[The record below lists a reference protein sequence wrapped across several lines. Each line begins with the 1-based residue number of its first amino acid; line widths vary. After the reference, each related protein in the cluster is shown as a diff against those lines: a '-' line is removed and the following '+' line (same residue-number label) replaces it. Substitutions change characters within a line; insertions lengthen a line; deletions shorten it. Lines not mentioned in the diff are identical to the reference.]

1 MRFILAVV
9 QGQLVLSNR
18 RRPDIE
24 AQLEAE
30 NYDRL
35 PSNAKKAAAAA
46 AADEDDSEEGD
57 AVSQGSYDYL
67 LSMPLA
73 SLTHEKVEALQ
84 EGACQAIV
92 YLFVCWEGGQHLRCW
107 PSYGMPRAPGG
118 LVYNT
123 VFIKP
128 PMPSTPPGSILTRR
142 DGAAQ
147 GRCGG
152 AARQDQPADVGRGP
166 GRL

>member
-46 AADEDDSEEGD
+46 AADEEEGEEGD

-84 EGACQAIV
+84 QGACGGGCCSFCLSGGWATPER
-92 YLFVCWEGGQHLRCW
+92 LAFLGHAEGSWRFGVQ
-107 PSYGMPRAPGG
+107 
-118 LVYNT
+118 
-123 VFIKP
+123 
-128 PMPSTPPGSILTRR
+128 
-142 DGAAQ
+142 
-147 GRCGG
+147 
-152 AARQDQPADVGRGP
+152 
-166 GRL
+166 

>member
-46 AADEDDSEEGD
+46 AADEEEGEDGD

-84 EGACQAIV
+84 EG
-92 YLFVCWEGGQHLRCW
+92 
-107 PSYGMPRAPGG
+107 
-118 LVYNT
+118 T
-123 VFIKP
+123 
-128 PMPSTPPGSILTRR
+128 
-142 DGAAQ
+142 
-147 GRCGG
+147 
-152 AARQDQPADVGRGP
+152 
-166 GRL
+166 